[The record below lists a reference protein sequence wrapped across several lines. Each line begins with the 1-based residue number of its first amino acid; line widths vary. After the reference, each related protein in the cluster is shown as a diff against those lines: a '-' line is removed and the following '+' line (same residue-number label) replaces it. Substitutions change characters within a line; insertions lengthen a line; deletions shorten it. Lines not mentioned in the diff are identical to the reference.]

1 MIRRLSPCYDCAMRF
16 ALIIV
21 LALASSAVFAALLGC
36 ADEMEAISQVSKFRV
51 LGIQADPPELAPGE
65 STQMRALFADPQEL
79 GVTVMWFP
87 MEGLIT
93 PSSMTSS
100 QMDLVWFPAVTQV
113 TNGIASYGSNIAVP
127 PDYLDD
133 LRKDKCS
140 DDGVEADE
148 NWREDPACK
157 RTVTMLV
164 LACAGG
170 EIDPQIT
177 SAIGMLQTALAQ
189 FLVEDITQQELETII
204 TDTFVVLQETLGSF
218 EEMSDI
224 ETLCQGENV
233 ETIISTKT
241 FGVSLSDH
249 KNAVPQIDSLSL
261 KIGDTWT
268 VTPPWTE
275 PGEPPVFTCDGENGC
290 RDGAEIQ
297 AFLTPD
303 SFQTYTKKEFE
314 AWKTVD
320 ERTYISWFT
329 DGGNFDADRSGNNGE
344 ADDPFEVTWI
354 PPMEG
359 GVFTLWAVSHDIRG
373 GVDWKRYT
381 ISALVP

>member
-21 LALASSAVFAALLGC
+21 LALTSSAVFAALLGC
-36 ADEMEAISQVSKFRV
+36 ADDMEAISQVSKFRV

-93 PSSMTSS
+93 PSSMASS
-100 QMDLVWFPAVTQV
+100 QPDLAWFPNVTQV
-113 TNGIASYGSNIAVP
+113 TNGIASYGSIMAVP
-127 PDYLDD
+127 QNYLDD
-133 LRKDKCS
+133 LPKDKCS
-140 DDGVEADE
+140 DEADE
-148 NWREDPACK
+148 NWREDSACK
-157 RTVTMLV
+157 KTVTMVV

-177 SAIGMLQTALAQ
+177 SAISSIQTALEQ
-189 FLVEDITQQELETII
+189 FDAKEITIQELESII
-204 TDTFVVLQETLGSF
+204 TAALAGMEETLGSF
-218 EEMSDI
+218 EEMNDI
-224 ETLCQGENV
+224 ETLCQGEGA

-241 FGVSLSDH
+241 FGVSFSDH

-268 VTPPWTE
+268 VNTPWSE
-275 PGEPPVFTCDGENGC
+275 PGEPPVFICDGENGC

-303 SFQTYTKKEFE
+303 SFQTYAKKEFD

-354 PPMEG
+354 PPEEG

-373 GVDWKRYT
+373 GVNWKRYT

>member
-1 MIRRLSPCYDCAMRF
+1 MRF

-21 LALASSAVFAALLGC
+21 LILASSTVFAALTGC
-36 ADEMEAISQVSKFRV
+36 IEDMEAISQVSKFRV

-65 STQMRALFADPQEL
+65 STQIRALFADPQEK

-100 QMDLVWFPAVTQV
+100 QLDLAWFPAVTEV
-113 TNGIASYGSNIAVP
+113 VNGIAGYGSIMAVP
-127 PDYLDD
+127 LDYLDD
-133 LRKDKCS
+133 LPKNKCS
-140 DDGVEADE
+140 DEADE
-148 NWREDPACK
+148 NWREDSACK
-157 RTVTMLV
+157 RTITMLV

-177 SAIGMLQTALAQ
+177 SAVGNIQTAWEQ
-189 FLVEDITQQELETII
+189 FLANEITSQEMESII
-204 TDTFVVLQETLGSF
+204 AAAYVAMEGTLGSF
-218 EEMSDI
+218 EEMNDI
-224 ETLCQGENV
+224 EALCRGEDA
-233 ETIISTKT
+233 EAIISTKT
-241 FGVSLSDH
+241 FRVSFSDH
-249 KNAVPQIDSLSL
+249 KNAVPQIDSLSM
-261 KIGDTWT
+261 KIGDAWT
-268 VTPPWTE
+268 VNTPLPT

-290 RDGAEIQ
+290 RDGVGIRVL
-297 AFLTPD
+297 LTPD
-303 SFQTYTKKEFE
+303 SFQTYLKKEFDV
-314 AWKTVD
+314 WKTED
-320 ERTYISWFT
+320 ERTYVSWFT

-354 PPMEG
+354 PPKEG

-381 ISALVP
+381 ISAVVP